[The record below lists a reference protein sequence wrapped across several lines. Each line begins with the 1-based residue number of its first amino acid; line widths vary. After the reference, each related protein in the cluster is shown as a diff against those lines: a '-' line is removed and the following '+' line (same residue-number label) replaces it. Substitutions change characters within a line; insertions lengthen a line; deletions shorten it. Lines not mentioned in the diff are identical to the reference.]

1 MAFLGGRLARR
12 KRNKILFLTVLFC
25 LLAFYLYKGTASI
38 IEKRYI
44 TTLSWALAGKTIV
57 IDPGHGG
64 EDPGALGTTGVH
76 EKDIVLEVSKKLAV
90 ILRQAGAR
98 VILTREDD
106 RDLSDTD
113 AKSLHQVKLQD
124 LTRRVELANRNR
136 ADVFISVHVNSFP
149 DPRED
154 GPQTFSQPGSAESRR
169 LAVAIQRELNRYL
182 ENPGREAKQVDY
194 FTTRMTE
201 MPSVIVEIGFIS
213 NPREEK
219 LLLDPNYQSKIAWA
233 IYAGI
238 ARYFSQPKVA
248 YLPSKIT

>member
-1 MAFLGGRLARR
+1 MALFRVRLAV
-12 KRNKILFLTVLFC
+12 KSNKFLLPT
-25 LLAFYLYKGTASI
+25 LLTCFLSLYLYKSAAFI
-38 IEKRYI
+38 MEKRYV

-76 EKDIVLEVSKKLAV
+76 EKDIVLEVSKKLSA

-106 RDLSDTD
+106 RDLSEPG
-113 AKSLHQVKLQD
+113 AKSQHQAKLQD
-124 LTRRVELANRNR
+124 LTRRVELANRSH
-136 ADVFISVHVNSFP
+136 ADIFISIHVNSFP

-154 GPQTFSQPGSAESRR
+154 GPQTFSQPGSAESKR

-201 MPSVIVEIGFIS
+201 MPSVIVEIGFIT

-219 LLLDPNYQSKIAWA
+219 LLLDPVYQGKIAWA

-238 ARYFSQPKVA
+238 ARYFSLPKA
-248 YLPSKIT
+248 ACTDSKIT